1 MVAETAQ
8 HYEALSAQARALI
21 AIFGEAGYEA
31 VAPSILQPADV
42 FLDRV
47 GEAIRARTY
56 VFTDLDGDM
65 LCLRPDL
72 TVPVCRLYLERHPEA
87 DAEARYC
94 YNGSAFRYQ
103 SDPQDAVQPR
113 EFRQAGIELIG
124 AAEGYD
130 ADAEVFGLALEAVR
144 KSGLAGFQ
152 VHLGDLEMFEA
163 LIGAIEMPDRWRN
176 ALWHTFWRP
185 PAFHALLRRLSDE
198 NRDGTTNLPTD
209 LMAKLDPEDLE
220 AAEQSIAAYLDGA
233 DIPVAGTRTLREIT
247 ERLLDHAAD
256 SREATLPES
265 AVALIEDYLAISGP
279 PRAAAA
285 RIADL
290 ARSAD
295 IDLDAGL
302 ERFLGRIDRLDELDI
317 DINTTEFGAVYGRSI
332 EYYTGFV
339 FQIEIPERGR
349 AGQIAGGGRYDGLMS
364 ELGSPERVPAVGCA
378 IHTERLLAAVGGGG
392 S

>member
-87 DAEARYC
+87 DAEARYS

-144 KSGLAGFQ
+144 KAGLAGFQ

-163 LIGAIEMPDRWRN
+163 LIGAIDMPDRWRN

-198 NRDGTTNLPTD
+198 NRNSHIDVPKD

-220 AAEQSIAAYLDGA
+220 AAEAFIAHYLDGA

-295 IDLDAGL
+295 IDLDSGL